1 MPAVIR
7 DTRCRTYSYVSF
19 LSGWRIIE
27 ALAALREVLLCL
39 NLLPVPCLGKTAS
52 KPSHSSLMTALQLD
66 STRGCEA
73 EKRYTGHTYTY
84 SIASASRQRELY
96 AGLRLTIPESAIGA
110 EHRSCGWFA
119 DGLSDGPRCAPLFCS
134 VRRLRVRS
142 APLDP
147 PSLPR
152 PLDD

>member
-1 MPAVIR
+1 M
-7 DTRCRTYSYVSF
+7 SYVLVRFLPQRLENNRSASCFTRGTAMPPSF
-19 LSGWRIIE
+19 ARF
-27 ALAALREVLLCL
+27 
-39 NLLPVPCLGKTAS
+39 PCLGKTAS

-119 DGLSDGPRCAPLFCS
+119 DGLSDGPRCAPLFSSQAPCPF
-134 VRRLRVRS
+134 RS
-142 APLDP
+142 ARSSLS
-147 PSLPR
+147 PSSAR
-152 PLDD
+152 